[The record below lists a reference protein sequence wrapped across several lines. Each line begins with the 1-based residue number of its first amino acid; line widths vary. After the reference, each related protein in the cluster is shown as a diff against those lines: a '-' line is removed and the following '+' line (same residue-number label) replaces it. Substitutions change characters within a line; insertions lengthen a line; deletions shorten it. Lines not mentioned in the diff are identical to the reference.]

1 MPDNP
6 QTLAAPAL
14 VVGAGPTGL
23 TLANLLGRY
32 GVETILIE
40 QHETT
45 VQEPR
50 AVSIDDE
57 SLRTMQAAG
66 LIDEVAKDVILG
78 GYGYHYFTRHGRRFA
93 QVLPTAAD
101 YGYPRRCPFQQP
113 LLETTLRQGLAR
125 FPHVKALFGHK
136 LIGFTQDE
144 TGVIADVERAD
155 GSRMQIRADYMAA
168 CDGGSSPIRKSLGIP
183 LVGSS
188 FEERWVVLDIVNR
201 KDDIQHTHVYC
212 SAARPA
218 ITLPGPH
225 GTRRWEFRLRPD
237 ETDAEA
243 LKPESIRGMLAL
255 YGGDTQAEIVR
266 QIVYTF
272 HARTAERWQDGRVFL
287 AGDAAHLTPPF
298 AGQGMNSGI
307 RDAHNLSWKIAAVT
321 QGRLAPSL
329 LDSYSTERRGHAWS
343 LIMMAVRMGQVMN
356 PATRLREFL
365 LVNAIRVANLVP
377 AVRDYFM
384 QMKFK
389 PKPRFERGF
398 VVPDGLPPK
407 ASLVGRMLPQPR
419 VVTVDPLTP
428 AGVGDAEAPLD
439 EVTGPGFA
447 LLAYGPDAVG
457 ALMAAERPL
466 WRRLDARRVA
476 LLPPEAKL
484 PQPVPAGIAVARD
497 RAGRFAKLFPPG
509 ETRLLLLRPDRY
521 VAAVF
526 APAQADAAAAALA
539 DLAAPST
546 R

>member
-1 MPDNP
+1 MSAERM
-6 QTLAAPAL
+6 TAPAL
-14 VVGAGPTGL
+14 IVGAGPTGL

-32 GVETILIE
+32 GVETILVE

-57 SLRTMQAAG
+57 SLRTMQATG

-113 LLETTLRQGLAR
+113 LFEATLRQGLAR

-136 LIGFTQDE
+136 LIGFAQDAD
-144 TGVIADVERAD
+144 GVTAAVERGD
-155 GSRMQIRADYMAA
+155 GAKLEIRADYLAA
-168 CDGGSSPIRKSLGIP
+168 CDGGSSPIRKQLGIA

-201 KDDIQHTHVYC
+201 KDTIQHTHVYC

-243 LKPESIRGMLAL
+243 LKPESIRAMLRL
-255 YGGDTQAEIVR
+255 YGGDTEAEIVR

-272 HARTAERWQDGRVFL
+272 HARTAERWRDGRVFL

-307 RDAHNLSWKIAAVT
+307 RDAHNLSWKLAAVT
-321 QGRLAPSL
+321 QQRLAPAL
-329 LDSYSTERRGHAWS
+329 LDSYAQERRPHAWS

-356 PATRLREFL
+356 PATRLRENL
-365 LVNAIRVANLVP
+365 LVNAIRLASLVP

-389 PKPRFERGF
+389 PKPRFAAGF
-398 VVPDGLPPK
+398 VLPDGEDAK
-407 ASLVGRMLPQPR
+407 SSLVGRMLPQPR
-419 VVTVDPLTP
+419 VVTVDQQAP
-428 AGVGDAEAPLD
+428 AGSGDRETLLD
-439 EVTGPGFA
+439 EVVGPGFA
-447 LLAYGPDAVG
+447 LLAYGADAVTT
-457 ALMAAERPL
+457 LMAAEHPL
-466 WRRLDARRVA
+466 WRRLDAQRVA
-476 LLPPEAKL
+476 LLPPDAKL
-484 PQPVPAGIAVARD
+484 PSPIPPGIAVALD

-509 ETRLLLLRPDRY
+509 QTRLMLLRPDRY

-526 APAQADAAAAALA
+526 APERAADAIVALA
-539 DLAAPST
+539 EMAGPEGP
-546 R
+546 

>member
-1 MPDNP
+1 MSA
-6 QTLAAPAL
+6 QRMTAPVL
-14 VVGAGPTGL
+14 IIGAGPTGL
-23 TLANLLGRY
+23 TLANLLGLY
-32 GVETILIE
+32 GVETILVE
-40 QHETT
+40 QHPST

-93 QVLPTAAD
+93 AVLPTAAD

-113 LLETTLRQGLAR
+113 LFEATLRQGLAR
-125 FPHVKALFGHK
+125 FPHVTALFGHK
-136 LIGFTQDE
+136 LNGFTQDE
-144 TGVIADVERAD
+144 TGVTAAIEGAD
-155 GSRMQIRADYMAA
+155 GTALEIRADYLAA
-168 CDGGSSPIRKSLGIP
+168 CDGGSSPIRKLLGIP

-201 KDDIQHTHVYC
+201 KDSIQHTHVYC
-212 SAARPA
+212 SAERPA

-225 GTRRWEFRLRPD
+225 GTRRWEFRLRDD

-243 LKPESIRGMLAL
+243 LKPESIRGMLQL
-255 YGGDTQAEIVR
+255 YGGDTEAEIVR

-272 HARTAERWQDGRVFL
+272 HARTAERWRDGRVFL

-307 RDAHNLSWKIAAVT
+307 RDAHNLSWKLGAVT
-321 QGRLAPSL
+321 ANRITPAL
-329 LDSYSTERRGHAWS
+329 LETYAQERRPHAWS

-356 PATRLREFL
+356 PATRLRENL
-365 LVNAIRVANLVP
+365 LVNAIRIANLVP

-389 PKPRFERGF
+389 PKPRFEAGF
-398 VVPDGLPPK
+398 LVPNGEDPK
-407 ASLVGRMLPQPR
+407 ISLVGRMLPQPR
-419 VVTVDPLTP
+419 VVAVDPQAP
-428 AGVGDAEAPLD
+428 AGTGDKEVLLD

-447 LLAYGPDAVG
+447 LLAYGSDAVT
-457 ALMAAERPL
+457 ALMAAEHPL
-466 WRRLDARRVA
+466 WRRLEARRVA
-476 LLPPEAKL
+476 LLPPDAKL
-484 PQPVPAGIAVARD
+484 PSPIPNGFSVALD
-497 RAGRFAKLFPPG
+497 RGGRFSKLFPAG
-509 ETRLLLLRPDRY
+509 QTRLLLLRPDRY

-526 APAQADAAAAALA
+526 APEHIDSTVAALCK
-539 DLAAPST
+539 LVGPQGQ
-546 R
+546 

>member
-1 MPDNP
+1 MSDSAER
-6 QTLAAPAL
+6 LSAPVL
-14 VVGAGPTGL
+14 VVGAGPAGL

-40 QHETT
+40 QHQTT

-66 LIDEVAKDVILG
+66 MIDEVAKDVILG

-113 LLETTLRQGLAR
+113 LFEATLREGLKR
-125 FPHVKALFGHK
+125 FPHVTALFGHK
-136 LIGFTQDE
+136 LTGFTQDE
-144 TGVIADVERAD
+144 SGVTASVARDD
-155 GSRMQIRADYMAA
+155 GTTLQIRAAYLAA
-168 CDGGSSPIRKSLGIP
+168 CDGGSSPIRKLLGIP

-201 KDDIQHTHVYC
+201 RDSIQHTHVYC

-225 GTRRWEFRLRPD
+225 GTRRWEFRLRPE

-243 LKPESIRGMLAL
+243 LKSESIKAMLAL
-255 YGGDTQAEIVR
+255 YGGDTEAEIVR

-272 HARTAERWQDGRVFL
+272 HARTAERWRNSRVFL

-307 RDAHNLSWKIAAVT
+307 RDAHNLSWKLAAVT
-321 QGRLAPSL
+321 QGVLAAPL
-329 LDSYSTERRGHAWS
+329 LDSYETERRDHAWS

-365 LVNAIRVANLVP
+365 LVNAIRIANLVP
-377 AVRDYFM
+377 SVRDYFM

-389 PKPRFERGF
+389 PKPRFEKGF

-407 ASLVGRMLPQPR
+407 KSLVGRMLPQPR
-419 VVTVDPLTP
+419 VVAVDANA
-428 AGVGDAEAPLD
+428 AGTGDAETLLD
-439 EVTGPGFA
+439 EITGPGFA
-447 LLAYGPDAVG
+447 LLAYGADAVT
-457 ALMAAERPL
+457 ALMAAEHPL

-476 LLPPEAKL
+476 LLPPDAKL
-484 PQPVPAGIAVARD
+484 PSPLPGGIFVALD
-497 RAGRFAKLFPPG
+497 RAGRFAKLFPSG
-509 ETRLLLLRPDRY
+509 QTRLLLLRPDRY

-526 APAQADAAAAALA
+526 APEQAESALAALCK
-539 DLAAPST
+539 LAGPHA
-546 R
+546 

>member
-1 MPDNP
+1 MSVERL
-6 QTLAAPAL
+6 TAPVL
-14 VVGAGPTGL
+14 IVGAGPTGL

-32 GVETILIE
+32 GVEAILVE
-40 QHETT
+40 QHRTT

-93 QVLPTAAD
+93 AVLPTAAD

-113 LLETTLRQGLAR
+113 LFEATLRQGLAR

-136 LIGFTQDE
+136 LLGFTQDDG
-144 TGVIADVERAD
+144 GVTAEIERED
-155 GSRMQIRADYMAA
+155 GSRLDIRADYLAA
-168 CDGGSSPIRKSLGIP
+168 CDGGSSPVRKLLGIP

-201 KDDIQHTHVYC
+201 KDAIQHTHVYC
-212 SAARPA
+212 SAERPA

-243 LKPESIRGMLAL
+243 LKPESIRGMLQL
-255 YGGDTQAEIVR
+255 YGGDTEAEIVR

-272 HARTAERWQDGRVFL
+272 HARTAERWREGRVFL

-298 AGQGMNSGI
+298 AGQGMNSGV
-307 RDAHNLSWKIAAVT
+307 RDAHNLSWKLAAATSGRIAPT
-321 QGRLAPSL
+321 L
-329 LDSYSTERRGHAWS
+329 LETYAQERRPHAWS

-356 PATRLREFL
+356 PATRLREAL

-389 PKPRFERGF
+389 PKPRFEAGF
-398 VVPDGLPPK
+398 LVPNGEDPK
-407 ASLVGRMLPQPR
+407 TSLVGRMLPQPR
-419 VVTVDPLTP
+419 VMTVDQQSP
-428 AGVGDAEAPLD
+428 AGTGDKEVLLD
-439 EVTGPGFA
+439 EVTGFGFA
-447 LLAYGPDAVG
+447 LLAYGSDAVT
-457 ALMAAERPL
+457 ALMAVEHPL
-466 WRRLDARRVA
+466 WRRLDVKRVA
-476 LLPPEAKL
+476 LLPPDATL
-484 PQPVPAGIAVARD
+484 PSPIPSGIAVALD
-497 RAGRFAKLFPPG
+497 RAGRFAKLFPAG
-509 ETRLLLLRPDRY
+509 QTRLLLLRPDRY

-526 APAQADAAAAALA
+526 APEQADPAVAALCK
-539 DLAAPST
+539 LVGPQGQ
-546 R
+546 

>member
-1 MPDNP
+1 MSVERL
-6 QTLAAPAL
+6 TAPVL
-14 VVGAGPTGL
+14 IVGAGPTGL

-32 GVETILIE
+32 GVETILVE
-40 QHETT
+40 QHQTT

-93 QVLPTAAD
+93 AVLPTAAD

-113 LLETTLRQGLAR
+113 LFEATLRQGLTR
-125 FPHVKALFGHK
+125 FAHVKALFGHK
-136 LIGFTQDE
+136 LLGFAQDGS
-144 TGVIADVERAD
+144 GVTAEIERED
-155 GSRMQIRADYMAA
+155 GSRLDIRADYLAA
-168 CDGGSSPIRKSLGIP
+168 CDGGSSPIRKLLGIP

-188 FEERWVVLDIVNR
+188 FEERWVVLDIINR

-212 SAARPA
+212 SAERPA

-243 LKPESIRGMLAL
+243 LKPESIRGMLQL
-255 YGGDTQAEIVR
+255 YGGDTEAEIVR

-272 HARTAERWQDGRVFL
+272 HARTAERWREGRVFL

-298 AGQGMNSGI
+298 AGQGMNSGV
-307 RDAHNLSWKIAAVT
+307 RDAHNLSWKVAAVT
-321 QGRLAPSL
+321 SGRIAPTL
-329 LDSYSTERRGHAWS
+329 LETYAQERRPHAWS

-356 PATRLREFL
+356 PATRLRENL
-365 LVNAIRVANLVP
+365 LVNAIRMANLVP

-389 PKPRFERGF
+389 PKPRFEAGF
-398 VVPDGLPPK
+398 LVPDGEAPK
-407 ASLVGRMLPQPR
+407 TSLVGRMLPQPR
-419 VVTVDPLTP
+419 VVTVDPQSP
-428 AGVGDAEAPLD
+428 AGSEDTEALLD
-439 EVTGPGFA
+439 EVTGSGFA
-447 LLAYGPDAVG
+447 LLAYGSDAVT
-457 ALMAAERPL
+457 ALMAAEHPL
-466 WRRLDARRVA
+466 WRRLDARRIA
-476 LLPPEAKL
+476 LLPPDAKL
-484 PQPVPAGIAVARD
+484 PSPIPSGIAVARD

-509 ETRLLLLRPDRY
+509 QTRLMLLRPDRY

-526 APAQADAAAAALA
+526 APEQADQTVAALSR
-539 DLAAPST
+539 LVSPQG

>member
-1 MPDNP
+1 MSDSPER
-6 QTLAAPAL
+6 LAAPVL

-23 TLANLLGRY
+23 TLANLLGRF

-66 LIDEVAKDVILG
+66 LIEDVAKDVILG

-113 LLETTLRQGLAR
+113 LLEATLRQGLER
-125 FPHVKALFGHK
+125 FPHVRALFGHK
-136 LIGFTQDE
+136 LTSFAQDGD
-144 TGVIADVERAD
+144 GVTAEVERAD
-155 GSRMQIRADYMAA
+155 GAKLQIRAGYLAA
-168 CDGGSSPIRKSLGIP
+168 CDGGSSPIRKMLGIP

-201 KDDIQHTHVYC
+201 KDAIQHTHVYC

-243 LKPESIRGMLAL
+243 LAPGSIKAMLAL
-255 YGGDTQAEIVR
+255 YGGDTEAEIVR
-266 QIVYTF
+266 KIVYTF
-272 HARTAERWQDGRVFL
+272 HARKAERWRDGRIFL

-307 RDAHNLSWKIAAVT
+307 RDAHNLSWKLAAVT
-321 QGRLAPSL
+321 QDRIAPSL
-329 LDSYSTERRGHAWS
+329 LASYETERRDHAWS

-377 AVRDYFM
+377 SVRDYFM

-389 PKPRFERGF
+389 PKPRFESGF
-398 VVPDGLPPK
+398 LLPDGTDRK
-407 ASLVGRMLPQPR
+407 TTLVGRMLPQPR
-419 VVTVDPLTP
+419 VVAVDANAA
-428 AGVGDAEAPLD
+428 AGAGDSEILLD
-439 EVTGPGFA
+439 ELIGPGFA
-447 LLAYGPDAVG
+447 LIAYGADAVT
-457 ALMAAERPL
+457 ALMAAEHPF

-476 LLPPEAKL
+476 LLPPDAKL
-484 PQPVPAGIAVARD
+484 RAPVPSCIALALD
-497 RAGRFAKLFPPG
+497 RAGRFAKLFAP
-509 ETRLLLLRPDRY
+509 ERTRLILLRPDRY
-521 VAAVF
+521 VAAIF
-526 APAQADAAAAALA
+526 APEKADETAAALA
-539 DLAAPST
+539 RLADAKS
-546 R
+546 

>member
-1 MPDNP
+1 MSDPVERL
-6 QTLAAPAL
+6 TAPVL

-40 QHETT
+40 RNVST

-66 LIDEVAKDVILG
+66 MIDEVAKDVILG
-78 GYGYHYFTRHGRRFA
+78 GYGYHYFTRHGHRFA
-93 QVLPTAAD
+93 AVLPTAAD

-113 LLETTLRQGLAR
+113 LFEATLRQGLAR
-125 FPHVKALFGHK
+125 YPHVRPLFGHK
-136 LIGFTQDE
+136 LVGFTQDAS
-144 TGVIADVERAD
+144 GVTADVERAD
-155 GSRMQIRADYMAA
+155 GSRVEIRAGYLAA
-168 CDGGSSPIRKSLGIP
+168 CDGGSSPIRKLLGIP

-201 KDDIQHTHVYC
+201 KDAIQHTHVYC
-212 SAARPA
+212 SAERPA

-225 GTRRWEFRLRPD
+225 GTRRWEFRLRDD

-255 YGGDTQAEIVR
+255 YGGDTEAEIVR

-272 HARTAERWQDGRVFL
+272 HARTAERWSDGRVFL

-298 AGQGMNSGI
+298 AGQGMNSGV
-307 RDAHNLSWKIAAVT
+307 RDAHNLSWKLAAVT
-321 QGRLAPSL
+321 QGRIVPRL
-329 LDSYSTERRGHAWS
+329 LDSYAQERKPHAWS

-356 PATRLREFL
+356 PTTRLRENL
-365 LVNAIRVANLVP
+365 LVNAIRIANLVP
-377 AVRDYFM
+377 GVRDYFM

-389 PKPRFERGF
+389 PKPRFEAGF
-398 VVPDGLPPK
+398 LVPDGADRK
-407 ASLVGRMLPQPR
+407 RTLVGRMFPQPR
-419 VVTVDPLTP
+419 VVTVDQRAA
-428 AGVGDAEAPLD
+428 AGAGDREVLLD

-447 LLAYGPDAVG
+447 LLAYGPDALH
-457 ALMAAERPL
+457 ALMAAEHPL
-466 WRRLDARRVA
+466 WRRLEAQKVA
-476 LLPPEAKL
+476 ILPPEAK
-484 PQPVPAGIAVARD
+484 VPSPIPSGYAVALD
-497 RAGRFAKLFPPG
+497 RGGRFAKLFG
-509 ETRLLLLRPDRY
+509 ASQTRLVLLRPDRY

-526 APAQADAAAAALA
+526 APERTDETVAALK
-539 DLAAPST
+539 
-546 R
+546 RMICEE

>member
-1 MPDNP
+1 MSVERL
-6 QTLAAPAL
+6 TAPVL
-14 VVGAGPTGL
+14 IVGAGPTGL

-32 GVETILIE
+32 GVETILAE

-93 QVLPTAAD
+93 AVLPTAAD

-113 LLETTLRQGLAR
+113 LFEATLRQGLTR
-125 FPHVKALFGHK
+125 FAHVKALFGHK

-144 TGVIADVERAD
+144 SGVTADIERAD
-155 GSRMQIRADYMAA
+155 GTTLQIRADYLAA
-168 CDGGSSPIRKSLGIP
+168 CDGGSSPIRKLLGIP

-188 FEERWVVLDIVNR
+188 FEERWVVLDIANR
-201 KDDIQHTHVYC
+201 KDTIQHTHVYC

-225 GTRRWEFRLRPD
+225 GTRRWEFRLRP
-237 ETDAEA
+237 EESDAEA
-243 LKPESIRGMLAL
+243 LKPESIRGMLQL
-255 YGGDTQAEIVR
+255 YGGDTEAEIVR

-272 HARTAERWQDGRVFL
+272 HARTAERWREGRVFL

-307 RDAHNLSWKIAAVT
+307 RDAHNLSWKLAAATAGRIAPA
-321 QGRLAPSL
+321 L
-329 LDSYSTERRGHAWS
+329 LETYAQERRPHAWS

-356 PATRLREFL
+356 PATRLRENL
-365 LVNAIRVANLVP
+365 LVNAIRIASLVP

-389 PKPRFERGF
+389 PKPRFAAGF
-398 VVPDGLPPK
+398 ILPNGENPK
-407 ASLVGRMLPQPR
+407 TSLVGRMLPQPR
-419 VVTVDPLTP
+419 VVAVDPLAA
-428 AGVGDAEAPLD
+428 AGVGDKETLLD

-447 LLAYGPDAVG
+447 LLAYGGDAVI
-457 ALMAAERPL
+457 ALMAAEHPL
-466 WRRLDARRVA
+466 WRRLDAKRVA
-476 LLPPEAKL
+476 LLPPDAKL
-484 PQPVPAGIAVARD
+484 PAPIPPGISVALD
-497 RAGRFAKLFPPG
+497 RAGRFAKLFPANQ
-509 ETRLLLLRPDRY
+509 TRLLLLRPDRY

-526 APAQADAAAAALA
+526 ALEQAETAIAALA
-539 DLAAPST
+539 KLTGAT
-546 R
+546 GQ